1 MSAIAKRQI
10 LRNDV
15 MPTAEYAK
23 IRANIRRE
31 VVDLKKQRRVA
42 IGPHATFYFESY
54 QTMWLQVHEMLYIE
68 KGGAEQIAGELEA
81 YNPMIPNGSEL
92 TATVMFEIPD
102 ADRRKAVLA
111 SLGGIEETA
120 FISVGGETIKGV
132 AEADQDRTNAAGKA
146 SSVQFIHFPFTK
158 AQIEA
163 FRQPGA
169 EVVLGFKHPNYG
181 HMMTLPE
188 SVRQALSADFD

>member
-1 MSAIAKRQI
+1 MSAISKRQI

-42 IGPHATFYFESY
+42 IGPHATFHFESY

-68 KGGAEQIAGELEA
+68 KGGVEQIAGELDA

-146 SSVQFIHFPFTK
+146 SSVQFVHFPFTK

-181 HMMTLPE
+181 HMMTLPDN
-188 SVRQALSADFD
+188 VRQALSADFE

>member
-42 IGPHATFYFESY
+42 IGPHATFHFESY

-68 KGGAEQIAGELEA
+68 KGGVEQIAGELEA

-102 ADRRKAVLA
+102 ADRRKSVLA

-132 AEADQDRTNAAGKA
+132 AEEDQDRTNAAGKA

-158 AQIEA
+158 TQIEA
-163 FRQPGA
+163 FCQSGA

-188 SVRQALSADFD
+188 SVRQALSADFE

>member
-1 MSAIAKRQI
+1 MTAIAKRQI

-42 IGPHATFYFESY
+42 IGPHATFHFESY

-68 KGGAEQIAGELEA
+68 KGGVEQIAGELEA

-102 ADRRKAVLA
+102 ADRRKTVLA

-120 FISVGGETIKGV
+120 FISVGGETIKGL
-132 AEADQDRTNAAGKA
+132 AEEDQDRTNAAGKA

-188 SVRQALSADFD
+188 SVRQALSADFE

>member
-10 LRNDV
+10 LRQDV

-42 IGPHATFYFESY
+42 IGPHATFHFESY

-68 KGGAEQIAGELEA
+68 KGGVEQIDGELEA
-81 YNPMIPNGSEL
+81 YNPMIPNGAEL
-92 TATVMFEIPD
+92 AATVMFEIPD

-120 FISVGGETIKGV
+120 FFSVGGEIIKGV

-146 SSVQFIHFPFTK
+146 SSVQFIHFPFTT
-158 AQIEA
+158 AQIETFCQA
-163 FRQPGA
+163 GA

-188 SVRQALSADFD
+188 TVRQALSADFG

>member
-1 MSAIAKRQI
+1 MSAISKRQI

-15 MPTAEYAK
+15 MPTSEYAK
-23 IRANIRRE
+23 IRADIRRE

-42 IGPHATFYFESY
+42 IGPHATFHFESY

-68 KGGAEQIAGELEA
+68 KGGAAQIDGELEA

-92 TATVMFEIPD
+92 TATVMLEIPD

-111 SLGGIEETA
+111 TLGGIEETA
-120 FISVGGETIKGV
+120 FITVAGETIAGV

-146 SSVQFIHFPFTK
+146 SSVQFIHFPFTRE
-158 AQIEA
+158 QVEA
-163 FRQPGA
+163 FCKPNA

-181 HMMTLPE
+181 HMMVLPE
-188 SVRQALSADFD
+188 AVRQALSADFA

>member
-1 MSAIAKRQI
+1 
-10 LRNDV
+10 
-15 MPTAEYAK
+15 
-23 IRANIRRE
+23 
-31 VVDLKKQRRVA
+31 
-42 IGPHATFYFESY
+42 
-54 QTMWLQVHEMLYIE
+54 MLYIE
-68 KGGAEQIAGELEA
+68 KGGVEQIDGELEA

-102 ADRRKAVLA
+102 PDRRKAVLG

-120 FISVGGETIKGV
+120 FISVGGEIIKGL

-188 SVRQALSADFD
+188 TVRQALSADFE

>member
-1 MSAIAKRQI
+1 MSAISKRQI

-15 MPTAEYAK
+15 MPTSEYAK
-23 IRANIRRE
+23 IRADIRRE

-42 IGPHATFYFESY
+42 IGPHATFHFESY

-68 KGGAEQIAGELEA
+68 KGGAAQIVG
-81 YNPMIPNGSEL
+81 EL
-92 TATVMFEIPD
+92 TATVMLESPD

-111 SLGGIEETA
+111 TLGGIEETA
-120 FISVGGETIKGV
+120 FITVAGETIAGV

-146 SSVQFIHFPFTK
+146 SSVQFIHFPFTRE
-158 AQIEA
+158 QVEA
-163 FRQPGA
+163 FCKPGA

-181 HMMTLPE
+181 HMMVLPE
-188 SVRQALSADFD
+188 AVRQALSADFE